1 MEQPEKEKVGVL
13 SEFLV
18 EDHRRLDGLFQAAVA
33 HPGTIDDRSYAQFR
47 AGLLRHIG
55 MEEKILLPAAQRQR
69 GGEPLPI
76 AAKLRLDH
84 GALASL
90 LMPTPTAS
98 ILAAIQG
105 ILVDHNVLEEGAG
118 GLYETCDALAGP
130 EVEPTLAALRA
141 APEVTVMP
149 YNDNPAVMNAVCR
162 PLERAGYHLA
172 HPLGNMFIARY
183 QNKPEGSQRRL
194 LPVRDKG
201 SSGIKSRK
209 SGLDSDL
216 PG

>member
-1 MEQPEKEKVGVL
+1 MEQPEKEKGGVL
-13 SEFLV
+13 TEFLV
-18 EDHRRLDGLFQAAVA
+18 EDHRGLDGLFQTAVA
-33 HPGTIDDRSYAQFR
+33 HPGSIDDRSYTQFR

-55 MEEKILLPAAQRQR
+55 MEEKILLPAAQRRR

-98 ILAAIQG
+98 ILATIQG
-105 ILVDHNVLEEGAG
+105 ILVAHNVLEEGAD

-130 EVEPTLAALRA
+130 EAEPILAALRA

-149 YNDNPAVMNAVCR
+149 YNDNPAVMNAVR
-162 PLERAGYHLA
+162 RALERAGYHLREQ
-172 HPLGNMFIARY
+172 HP
-183 QNKPEGSQRRL
+183 
-194 LPVRDKG
+194 
-201 SSGIKSRK
+201 
-209 SGLDSDL
+209 
-216 PG
+216 